1 VDVFSSFLVHGCQG
15 IVPSRHIPTFLLRP
29 SDKKLKNNVFI
40 ITGKTERYARHVLKR
55 DTQNTQD
62 LSSMINVGVLGATGA
77 VGQRFVE
84 QLADHPWFNL
94 STLAA
99 SERSAGK
106 PYGHVVNWRL
116 ETPFPEHIAKTK
128 VTTISPKAM
137 KDVDLVFS
145 ALPAEIALDVE
156 NEFADAGI
164 AVCSN
169 ASSHRMEKDIPLV
182 VPEVN
187 PEHLGLIDVQRDAG
201 RDGFIVTN
209 PNCSTIMLVTALSPL
224 KKFGWTD
231 IRVATMQAISGAGF
245 AGVAAMS
252 IYDNV
257 IPYIGKE
264 EEKMETETLKIMG
277 TLKGKNVVNAPFAV
291 SASCHRVPVI
301 DGHTMAVWA
310 DIEASVD
317 TIKKAYRD
325 YKPPIKGLPTQPPE
339 SVHFFNEDDRPQP
352 RLDRMRGKGMT
363 VSVGRVREG
372 IRFIAMGHNTIR
384 GAAGAS
390 VLNAELITKKKYL

>member
-1 VDVFSSFLVHGCQG
+1 
-15 IVPSRHIPTFLLRP
+15 
-29 SDKKLKNNVFI
+29 
-40 ITGKTERYARHVLKR
+40 
-55 DTQNTQD
+55 
-62 LSSMINVGVLGATGA
+62 MIKVGVLGATGA
-77 VGQRFVE
+77 VGQRFV
-84 QLADHPWFNL
+84 QLLADHPWFKL
-94 STLAA
+94 TTLTA

-106 PYGHVVNWRL
+106 LYSDVVKWRL
-116 ETPFPEHIAKTK
+116 DVPFPEKIGKIT
-128 VTTISPKAM
+128 VSPTSVKAL

-145 ALPAEIALDVE
+145 ALPAEIATDIEAKV
-156 NEFADAGI
+156 ADAGV

-169 ASSHRMEKDIPLV
+169 ASSHRMVPDIPLV

-187 PEHLGLIDVQRDAG
+187 PDHLGLIDVQRDKG

-209 PNCSTIMLVTALSPL
+209 PNCSTIMMVMALAPL
-224 KKFGWTD
+224 RKFGWTD
-231 IRVATMQAISGAGF
+231 IRVSTMQAISGAGF
-245 AGVAAMS
+245 EGVAAMG

-277 TLKGKNVVNAPFAV
+277 KLKGDHIEDAPFRV

-310 DIEASVD
+310 DINKPVADV
-317 TIKKAYRD
+317 IKAYRT
-325 YKPPIKGLPTQPPE
+325 YKPPIKGLPTQPAK
-339 SVHFFNEDDRPQP
+339 SVLYLDDSDRPQP
-352 RLDRMRGKGMT
+352 RLDRNRGNGMT

-372 IRFIAMGHNTIR
+372 IRFVAMGHNTIR

-390 VLNAELITKKKYL
+390 ILNAELIHSRKYL

>member
-1 VDVFSSFLVHGCQG
+1 
-15 IVPSRHIPTFLLRP
+15 
-29 SDKKLKNNVFI
+29 
-40 ITGKTERYARHVLKR
+40 
-55 DTQNTQD
+55 
-62 LSSMINVGVLGATGA
+62 MINVGVLGATGA

-84 QLADHPWFNL
+84 LLSDHPWFNL
-94 STLAA
+94 TTLAA

-106 PYGHVVNWRL
+106 PYGKVVNWRL
-116 ETPFPEHIAKTK
+116 ETPFPEKIAKHKITAI
-128 VTTISPKAM
+128 TPSAM

-164 AVCSN
+164 GVCSN
-169 ASSHRMEKDIPLV
+169 ASSHRMESNVPLV

-209 PNCSTIMLVTALSPL
+209 PNCSTIMLVTALGPL
-224 KKFGWTD
+224 RKFKFTD
-231 IRVATMQAISGAGF
+231 LRVATMQAISGAGF

-252 IYDNV
+252 IYDNI

-277 TLKGKNVVNAPFAV
+277 TLKGKKVANAPFRV

-301 DGHTMAVWA
+301 DGHTMAVWV
-310 DIEASVD
+310 DIKEPVD
-317 TIKKAYRD
+317 SIVKAFD
-325 YKPPIKGLPTQPPE
+325 SYKPPIKGLPTQPAE
-339 SVHFFNEDDRPQP
+339 SVHLFSEDDRPQP
-352 RLDRMRGKGMT
+352 RLDRMRGRGMT
-363 VSVGRVREG
+363 VSVGRVRPG
-372 IRFIAMGHNTIR
+372 LRFIAMGHNTIR

-390 VLNAELITKKKYL
+390 VLNAELLTKKKYL

>member
-1 VDVFSSFLVHGCQG
+1 MEFYTRIH
-15 IVPSRHIPTFLLRP
+15 R
-29 SDKKLKNNVFI
+29 
-40 ITGKTERYARHVLKR
+40 ERETRI
-55 DTQNTQD
+55 TQD
-62 LSSMINVGVLGATGA
+62 LSRMINVGVLGATGA

-106 PYGHVVNWRL
+106 PYGNVVNWRL
-116 ETPFPEHIAKTK
+116 ETPFPEKIAKTK
-128 VTTISPKAM
+128 VTPISPKAM

-169 ASSHRMEKDIPLV
+169 ASSHRMEPNVPLV

-187 PEHLGLIDVQRDAG
+187 PGHLGLIDVQRDSG

-209 PNCSTIMLVTALSPL
+209 PNCSTIMLVSALAPL
-224 KKFGWTD
+224 KKFSWTD

-264 EEKMETETLKIMG
+264 EEKMETETRKIMG
-277 TLKGKNVVNAPFAV
+277 TLKGKKIVNAPFTV

-301 DGHTMAVWA
+301 DGHTMAVWV
-310 DIEASVD
+310 DIREPVD
-317 TIKKAYRD
+317 EIKKAFLT
-325 YKPPIKGLPTQPPE
+325 YKPPIKNLPTQPPE
-339 SVHFFNEDDRPQP
+339 SVHLFDDDDRPQP

-372 IRFIAMGHNTIR
+372 LRFIAMGHNTIR

>member
-1 VDVFSSFLVHGCQG
+1 
-15 IVPSRHIPTFLLRP
+15 
-29 SDKKLKNNVFI
+29 
-40 ITGKTERYARHVLKR
+40 
-55 DTQNTQD
+55 
-62 LSSMINVGVLGATGA
+62 
-77 VGQRFVE
+77 
-84 QLADHPWFNL
+84 
-94 STLAA
+94 LAA

-106 PYGHVVNWRL
+106 PYNKVVKWRL
-116 ETPFPEHIAKTK
+116 DTPFPEKIGRIKIVPTK
-128 VTTISPKAM
+128 PKAM
-137 KDVDLVFS
+137 KDIDLVFS
-145 ALPAEIALDVE
+145 ALPAEIATDVE

-169 ASSHRMEKDIPLV
+169 ASSHRMEPSVPLV

-187 PEHLGLIDVQRDAG
+187 PEHLGLIDVQKDAG

-209 PNCSTIMLVTALSPL
+209 PNCSTIMMVTALAPL
-224 KKFGWTD
+224 RQFKFSD

-245 AGVAAMS
+245 EGVAAMA

-277 TLKGKNVVNAPFAV
+277 TLKGGRVKNAPYRV

-301 DGHTMAVWA
+301 DGHTMAVWV
-310 DIEASVD
+310 DIKEPLE
-317 TIKKAYRD
+317 TLKKAFRN

-339 SVHFFNEDDRPQP
+339 SIHFFEEEPDRPQP

-363 VSVGRVREG
+363 VSVGRLREG
-372 IRFIAMGHNTIR
+372 VRFVAMGHNTIR

-390 VLNAELITKKKYL
+390 VLNAELIVKKKYLSK